1 MKDRRCPVE
10 SESGRLYLYFVS
22 LLFVVIIIIIIMAIV
37 NNSEMKRFSLSFPLA
52 ALSLRHTLS
61 PVVCH
66 QRPPPLPPGRS
77 FPIKKRKLFSQHE
90 IIIIIILRERQFG
103 SIVSHSP
110 SAQLW
115 PSLNMS
121 TG

>member
-66 QRPPPLPPGRS
+66 QRPPPPSRLAAA
-77 FPIKKRKLFSQHE
+77 SQ
-90 IIIIIILRERQFG
+90 
-103 SIVSHSP
+103 
-110 SAQLW
+110 
-115 PSLNMS
+115 
-121 TG
+121 